1 MADEEPELV
10 VVVNGLKDEEEVVVV
25 EVFVVNGLKDEE
37 ELVVVVVVVGANG
50 LKDEDDAEGIG
61 AAAAAPPWAGAMK
74 GF

>member
-1 MADEEPELV
+1 M
-10 VVVNGLKDEEEVVVV
+10 NGLKE
-25 EVFVVNGLKDEE
+25 LE
-37 ELVVVVVVVGANG
+37 ELVVVAVVGANGLKDVVEVVVVAVVGANG